1 MMTEERFHEDESRG
15 HARMDYAEARKKS
28 HEMQQRIEWLLE
40 LQEHP
45 EQLTDEQFLDEP
57 SGKAERQQ
65 ILADDE
71 MRQLVKQLGFA
82 KRAFKHDALKN
93 DIPDVDAEWEKFA
106 VSHADELTNAA
117 RAEGKLACTMPCKEE
132 EDESQLDALD
142 EDEHK
147 SRFVI
152 RLATHKIL
160 GRAKRQ
166 SRAAASFIGVLLAS
180 GIAFAAIQVV
190 RNINTPKPQ
199 LPTTEQ
205 TTIEPV
211 TSLSADTV
219 KADTIPIEPYIFD
232 NVPLDSMLTAIAAA
246 YGVGVEFEN
255 DAARGL
261 RFHFVWKREDSL
273 DRVVE
278 KLNTF
283 EAVNIGMEGKTLVVR

>member
-1 MMTEERFHEDESRG
+1 MMTEE
-15 HARMDYAEARKKS
+15 K
-28 HEMQQRIEWLLE
+28 RIEWLLE

-45 EQLTDEQFLDEP
+45 EQLTDEQL
-57 SGKAERQQ
+57 QQ

-71 MRQLVKQLGFA
+71 MRQLVQQLGIA
-82 KRAFKHDALKN
+82 KRAFKHDELKS
-93 DIPDVDAEWEKFA
+93 DTPDVDAEWEKFA
-106 VSHADELTNAA
+106 ASHANELTNVA

-142 EDEHK
+142 EGERRRVGDGTSEKHK
-147 SRFVI
+147 PRFVL
-152 RLATHKIL
+152 RLATHKI
-160 GRAKRQ
+160 
-166 SRAAASFIGVLLAS
+166 AASFIGVLLAS

-232 NVPLDSMLTAIAAA
+232 NVPLDSMLTAIAAV

>member
-28 HEMQQRIEWLLE
+28 HEMQKRIEWLLE

-45 EQLTDEQFLDEP
+45 EQLTDEQL
-57 SGKAERQQ
+57 QQ

-93 DIPDVDAEWEKFA
+93 DTPDVEGEWEKFA
-106 VSHADELTNAA
+106 ASHAEELTNAA

-132 EDESQLDALD
+132 EDESQLEILD
-142 EDEHK
+142 EGEYK
-147 SRFVI
+147 P
-152 RLATHKIL
+152 RLRAYLAPRKI
-160 GRAKRQ
+160 
-166 SRAAASFIGVLLAS
+166 AASFIGVLLVS

-190 RNINTPKPQ
+190 RNISTPKPQ
-199 LPTTEQ
+199 QPTTEQ
-205 TTIEPV
+205 TTDIDPV
-211 TSLSADTV
+211 TSLPADTV
-219 KADTIPIEPYIFD
+219 QADTISVEPYIFN
-232 NVPLDSMLTAIAAA
+232 NVPLDSMLTAIATAH
-246 YGVGVEFEN
+246 GVGVKFEN
-255 DAARGL
+255 EAARHL

-273 DRVVE
+273 SRVVE

-283 EAVNIGMEGKTLVVR
+283 EAVNIGMEDKTLVVK

>member
-40 LQEHP
+40 LQDHP
-45 EQLTDEQFLDEP
+45 EQLTDEQL
-57 SGKAERQQ
+57 QQ

-71 MRQLVKQLGFA
+71 MRHLVQQLGFA

-93 DIPDVDAEWEKFA
+93 DTPDVEGEWEKFA
-106 VSHADELTNAA
+106 ASHSEELTNAA

-132 EDESQLDALD
+132 EDESQLEILD
-142 EDEHK
+142 EGEYK
-147 SRFVI
+147 P
-152 RLATHKIL
+152 RLRAYLAPRKI
-160 GRAKRQ
+160 
-166 SRAAASFIGVLLAS
+166 AASFIGVLLVS

-190 RNINTPKPQ
+190 RNISTPKPQ
-199 LPTTEQ
+199 QPTTEQ
-205 TTIEPV
+205 TTDIDPV
-211 TSLSADTV
+211 TFLPADTV
-219 KADTIPIEPYIFD
+219 QADTISVEPYIFN
-232 NVPLDSMLTAIAAA
+232 NVPLDSMLTAIATAH
-246 YGVGVEFEN
+246 GVGVEFEN
-255 DAARGL
+255 EAARHL

-283 EAVNIGMEGKTLVVR
+283 ETVNIVEEDKTLVVR